1 MRNKLPEL
9 CCSVLPST
17 GELIIIKRGE
27 RGYYRSEWNTD
38 SREENQKIA
47 DFTTAYA
54 KRCRQPHKNR
64 KAKNDTERER

>member
-1 MRNKLPEL
+1 MRNNLPEL

-38 SREENQKIA
+38 SQEENQKIA
-47 DFTTAYA
+47 DFITTPCFICPTTATSLL
-54 KRCRQPHKNR
+54 RNLTVPR
-64 KAKNDTERER
+64 